1 MLKSDLQPI
10 IRTLRASDSVLRARL
25 VKMGAKVQT
34 KDVMTNASDQIGK
47 NFSEFSN
54 LLSTL

>member
-1 MLKSDLQPI
+1 MLKSDLQPV